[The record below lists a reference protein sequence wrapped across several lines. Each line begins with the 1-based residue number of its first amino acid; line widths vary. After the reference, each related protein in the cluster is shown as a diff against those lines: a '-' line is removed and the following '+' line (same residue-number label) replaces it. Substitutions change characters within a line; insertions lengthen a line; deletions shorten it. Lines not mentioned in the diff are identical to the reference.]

1 MDTSEIRK
9 KIAAKGY
16 TQAEFAEKLGITRE
30 TLSRVLKGKQT
41 MTETL
46 RKHIELLLTG
56 PVTPPEPKEAVFVYR
71 INITDREAREICG
84 EKYLGGPGQDPDGKS
99 AAKDKRPGEDGIT
112 ITPAMETALHA
123 VITYNLRRLARI
135 GAQWEGWSEEDR
147 ALLDALDREAAD
159 NNQPTP
165 PTAYGEAQEPF
176 A

>member
-1 MDTSEIRK
+1 MEIDEIK
-9 KIAAKGY
+9 KMMEEQGY
-16 TQAEFAEKLGITRE
+16 NITTLAQKLSMNRE
-30 TLSRVLKGKQT
+30 TLGRVLSGKNP
-41 MTETL
+41 MTDTL